1 MPPRRRPR
9 PRPLNLAALAEAMV
23 RPGNDPRQWVSFGLV
38 DEVPVDFD
46 PDHGPLVS
54 VILKPSEIEVQCR
67 VSMAVGG
74 NGEGE
79 YYPFVEGDEV
89 LVAVPGGNERGGCVI
104 IGRLSNQRTPFPQ
117 ESVAGQDPSTN
128 AFGFRRTK
136 APFITEAD
144 GPVMTRQ
151 AKSGAFLSLD
161 EAGNV
166 TLANGEK
173 SVLQLSADALTI
185 QSGDGKSILQ
195 LDITGGRATL
205 QSGDAVLTLA
215 GSNAVPS
222 TSSIVVPSVLQFST
236 AGAPPVEHVITTEA
250 VVNLVSGIFNLLG
263 TTLTALGGTPLTG
276 AILGALFQDPAFSTT
291 LAAAI
296 PTVLAN
302 RAQNQLV
309 ALALVTAF
317 NNAAAKPPP
326 VPALGQTS
334 PGIGCT
340 GLLAG

>member
-9 PRPLNLAALAEAMV
+9 PRPLDMSALADAMA

-46 PDHGPLVS
+46 KDHGPLVS
-54 VILKPSEIEVQCR
+54 VILKPSEIEVTCR
-67 VSMAVGG
+67 VSMQVGG

-117 ESVAGQDPSTN
+117 TSVAGQDPSTN

-161 EAGNV
+161 EAGTV

-173 SVLQLSADALTI
+173 SALQLSADALTI

-195 LDITGGRATL
+195 LDVTGGRATL

-215 GSNAVPS
+215 SSTAVPG
-222 TSSIVVPSVLQFST
+222 TSSIVAPNVLQFST
-236 AGAPPVEHVITTEA
+236 AGAPPAEHVITTEA
-250 VVNLVSGIFNLLG
+250 VVNLVSGIFN
-263 TTLTALGGTPLTG
+263 ALGVVLTGLGATPLTG
-276 AILGALFQDPAFSTT
+276 AILGALYEDPAFSIALATAIPLIAQRT
-291 LAAAI
+291 QNPLVAAA
-296 PTVLAN
+296 
-302 RAQNQLV
+302 LV
-309 ALALVTAF
+309 VAF
-317 NNAAAKPPP
+317 NGVTSKP
-326 VPALGQTS
+326 VPVPGLGQTS